1 MSSRSVACLDA
12 CIDSLPR
19 DALMRLAASG
29 CRESEAVRH
38 LAESLFGVH
47 MSDAT
52 THSVHEVL
60 LSTDLLPY
68 VLSLLGPSD
77 FAVNTVCK
85 LWATVWKA
93 TDINR
98 RSLTLVETTL
108 PAMIGCSQEQLVSL
122 PPTETITCIASV
134 DRDGEHQA
142 LLVLRVGNQIT
153 TYGENDLTNKIDSFK
168 VQSNYGEV
176 AANRH
181 SIWVIN
187 EYTERSWINRF
198 DHKGNLL
205 AETSNVCWEE
215 DDGYFYPR
223 AAFMSLKK
231 SSFLNRDV
239 PSLMLFFVTYDDAE
253 VLDMLADQ
261 VGPDQMTILDAAT
274 LGFFHNFGREVV
286 VSPHDSVWVGDELF
300 VCDNSPDNHRL
311 TVFAEDGRFLRHILF
326 PGRRPKY
333 IKNVKD
339 RLYVV
344 ECTDS
349 STNNHHGPREEAC
362 GKRIFVLSLTGE
374 KLQVLDVDIPA
385 ALSPIANQIPDVNTS
400 SNMYTYITLFCSFA
414 GKLLVPLRGKR
425 TAAGYEKE
433 GHWGTDQAMK
443 LLTLIGI

>member
-1 MSSRSVACLDA
+1 MSSRSVACLNA
-12 CIDSLPR
+12 CIDNLPR
-19 DALMRLAASG
+19 DALVRLAASG

-47 MSDAT
+47 MSGAT
-52 THSVHEVL
+52 THCVHEVL

-77 FAVNTVCK
+77 VAVKTVCK
-85 LWATVWKA
+85 MWATVWKDTA
-93 TDINR
+93 SNR
-98 RSLTLVETTL
+98 RSLTLVESTL

-122 PPTETITCIASV
+122 SPAGTITTMTSV
-134 DRDGEHQA
+134 DRDGEHPA

-153 TYGENDLTNKIDSFK
+153 IYDENDLTNEIHSFK

-176 AANRH
+176 VANRH
-181 SIWVIN
+181 YIWVIN
-187 EYTERSWINRF
+187 EFSERSWINRF

-205 AETSNVCWEE
+205 AETTKECWEE
-215 DDGYFYPR
+215 DDGNSYPR

-231 SSFLNRDV
+231 RSSLNLNV
-239 PSLMLFFVTYDDAE
+239 PSLMLFFVTFDDAE
-253 VLDMLADQ
+253 VLDIEAGP
-261 VGPDQMTILDAAT
+261 VGPDQMTILDATT
-274 LGFFHNFGREVV
+274 LGFFHNFGRQEVE
-286 VSPHDSVWVGDELF
+286 SPHDSVWVGDELF
-300 VCDNSPDNHRL
+300 VCDNSPENHCL
-311 TVFAEDGRFLRHILF
+311 TVFAEDGRFLRQIDF

-333 IKNVKD
+333 INNVKD

-349 STNNHHGPREEAC
+349 STNHHGPREEAC

-385 ALSPIANQIPDVNTS
+385 ALSPIVNQIPDVNTCC
-400 SNMYTYITLFCSFA
+400 TYITLFCSFA
-414 GKLLVPLRGKR
+414 GMLLVPLRGR
-425 TAAGYEKE
+425 RFGGDHEKE
-433 GHWGTDQAMK
+433 GHWAPDEAMK